1 MIKHFRI
8 IPFLIGASIGL
19 YLVYNF
25 HSDTPTVFR
34 YPSPENVDKLTY
46 RDKNG
51 VCYKYKSTEVD
62 CNKNEK
68 TLKQYPIQ
76 N

>member
-8 IPFLIGASIGL
+8 IPFLVGAAIGL

-25 HSDTPTVFR
+25 NSDKPTVVR
-34 YPSPENVDKLTY
+34 YPSPDNVDKLTY

>member
-8 IPFLIGASIGL
+8 IPFLAGCLIGIWL
-19 YLVYNF
+19 IFYF
-25 HSDTPTVFR
+25 HAEKPVVTR
-34 YPSPENVDKLTY
+34 YPHPDTINTLTY

-51 VCYKYKSTEVD
+51 VCYKYDATQVD

-68 TLKQYPIQ
+68 TLKQYPLQ
-76 N
+76 A